1 MKSRLFDLMSL
12 EKRRQEST
20 INLIASEN
28 YASNNVLQ
36 AAGSVLTNKYAEGY
50 AGRRY
55 YGGCQVI
62 DEVETYTIELGKKLF
77 KTEHLNVQPHSGSNA
92 NFAAYLGLVNPGD
105 TILAMSLSAGGHL
118 THGHHINFSGKIYK
132 FVHYGVD
139 PKTEQLDYAQIEQ
152 LAREHKP
159 KLIVAGASAYARLI
173 DYEKLAAIARAVG
186 APLMVDMAHIAGLVA
201 ADVIASPVPW
211 SDVVTTTTHKT
222 LRGPRGGL
230 ILSKAALGAT
240 IDKAVMPGSQGGP
253 LMHIIAAKGVAFE
266 EALQPSF
273 KTYAQQIINN
283 AKAMAKTF
291 AELGYRLVAG
301 GTDTHLFLIDLRSIK
316 NHEPLTGR
324 EVEDVLSQCNII
336 VNRNSIPFDTQSPM
350 ITSGIRIGT
359 PAITTRGLTELQSQQ
374 IAHWIDEA
382 IRNRHNTA
390 TLTNI
395 KKEVAR
401 LCTYFPVY
409 DTYIPPMELR

>member
-1 MKSRLFDLMSL
+1 MKSRFFDLIAQ
-12 EKRRQEST
+12 EQHRQEST

-28 YASNNVLQ
+28 YASQHVLQ

-50 AGRRY
+50 AGKRY

-62 DEVETYTIELGKKLF
+62 DEVELYTIELGKKLF
-77 KTEHLNVQPHSGSNA
+77 KTEHMNVQPHSGSSA
-92 NFAAYLGLVNPGD
+92 NFSAYLGLVNPGD

-118 THGHHINFSGKIYK
+118 THGHNINFSGKIYK

-139 PKTEQLDYAQIEQ
+139 KETEQLDYAQIEQ
-152 LAREHKP
+152 LALEHKP

-173 DYEKLAAIARAVG
+173 DYEKLAAIARKVS

-201 ADVIASPVPW
+201 ADVIASPIPW
-211 SDVVTTTTHKT
+211 SDIVTTTTHKT

-273 KTYAQQIINN
+273 KTYAQQIIKN
-283 AKAMAKTF
+283 AQAMAKTF
-291 AELGYRLVAG
+291 TELGYRLVSG

-324 EVEDVLSQCNII
+324 EVEDVLTQCNII

-350 ITSGIRIGT
+350 VTSGIRIGT

-374 IAHWIDEA
+374 IAVWIDEA
-382 IRNRHNTA
+382 IRNRHNSA
-390 TLTNI
+390 TLANI

-409 DTYIPPMELR
+409 DKYVPPMDI